1 MLQREYVMGKNI
13 KARYPSYLKEFK
25 CIAGKCEDSC
35 CVGWDIDIDKITFR
49 QYYKVQDK
57 EMKRMFQ
64 KNVHNN
70 ENYISSDVDYG
81 KVKLTKGKRCP
92 FLDEDN
98 YCIIYSKLGE
108 EYLSNVCTSFPR
120 IINKVD
126 GCYEMSLDVACPEA
140 ARIILLK
147 EEGIQFGVGE
157 ETLDKHIVSSDIDT
171 KSKKFNN
178 SPVKYFSEIRDMS
191 IEIIKNRKFNLSQR
205 LYILSEFINTLE
217 SKIKNNYN
225 NIPKFIKQYNIN
237 SFSNSYKK
245 NKLDYNLQM
254 DFFKKMVGFL
264 NVFKDVDSLSFKEY
278 TKQIIVGFKFDE
290 EGDISKHSE
299 LYMNSVEDY
308 TEKFINSNS
317 YIFENYLVNFIYNNM
332 FPFSETESMVDGYIM
347 LLTRYSF
354 IRFYLVGKYLYNNQ
368 DSKEDIVKF
377 IQVFSK
383 VIGHHKIFTVDV
395 LNYIKENKFNN
406 VEFTKILL

>member
-1 MLQREYVMGKNI
+1 MGKNI
-13 KARYPSYLKEFK
+13 KARYPSYIKEFK

-35 CVGWDIDIDKITFR
+35 CVGWNIDIDKITFR

-70 ENYISSDVDYG
+70 ENYTSADVDYG

-92 FLDEDN
+92 FLDEEN
-98 YCIIYSKLGE
+98 YCVIYSKLGE

-147 EEGIQFGVGE
+147 EEGIEFKAGE

-191 IEIIKNRKFNLSQR
+191 IKIMKNRKLNLSQR
-205 LYILSEFINTLE
+205 LCILGEFINTLE
-217 SKIKNNYN
+217 NKIKRNYN
-225 NIPKFIKQYNIN
+225 NIPKFIKEYDIN
-237 SFSNSYKK
+237 SIKNSYEK
-245 NKLDYNLQM
+245 NQSGYILQM
-254 DFFKKMVGFL
+254 DFFKRMVGFL
-264 NVFKDVDSLSFKEY
+264 NVFKEVDSISFKEY
-278 TKQIIVGFKFDE
+278 TKQIMVAFRFE
-290 EGDISKHSE
+290 EEKGISNNSE
-299 LYMNSVEDY
+299 MYINAFEDY
-308 TEKFINSNS
+308 TEKFINNNS

-332 FPFSETESMVDGYIM
+332 FPLSENELLIDGYIM

-354 IRFYLVGKYLYNNQ
+354 IKFYLVGKYLYNKQ
-368 DSKEDIVKF
+368 DSKENIVEF

-383 VIGHHKIFTVDV
+383 VIGHHNTFTIDV

-406 VEFTKILL
+406 GEFIKILLLL